1 MDTPDVSVRLFAA
14 LRDAAGTGE
23 VRLPAPT
30 TMAEVCAELVRR
42 FGPRFAERLTLAA
55 GMVDGVPTERDSEE
69 AIRPGAEV
77 ALLPPF
83 AGG

>member
-1 MDTPDVSVRLFAA
+1 MPRVEGAA
-14 LRDAAGTGE
+14 YALALDLTA
-23 VRLPAPT
+23 V
-30 TMAEVCAELVRR
+30 AEVCAELVRR